1 MVTLNMNPIR
11 IMALAVLLMVL
22 FFTTCTPAL
31 AQQHVI
37 ANKNV
42 TRPEIQQNLARPAL
56 INILYAE
63 NRNGYNE
70 IHWNS
75 RQDQDVKAFIIE
87 FSTDGLNFESAG
99 QVPIHSGLEYTYQH
113 YIQDTRPM
121 LYRINMQLTNMRNV
135 HTDAFLLEGIP
146 VSPVRFYPT
155 IISGNSVNIESQF
168 PLERVSIVST
178 NGSQVYSKELNGQSG
193 YIPVVTPTLSRGM
206 YIIHFIGRGWQTS
219 EKLIVS

>member
-1 MVTLNMNPIR
+1 MITLNMNSIR
-11 IMALAVLLMVL
+11 MFSLAVLLVVL
-22 FFTTCTPAL
+22 LFNTCTPAL

-42 TRPEIQQNLARPAL
+42 TRPVIQQNLARPAL

-63 NRNGYNE
+63 KRNGYNE

-75 RQDQDVKAFIIE
+75 RQDQDVKTFIIE
-87 FSTDGLNFESAG
+87 YSTDGLNFESAG
-99 QVPIHSGLEYTYQH
+99 ELSIHSGLDYTYQH
-113 YIQDTRPM
+113 YIQESRPM

-135 HTDAFLLEGIP
+135 YTDAFLLEGIP
-146 VSPVRFYPT
+146 LSPVRFYPT
-155 IISGNSVNIESQF
+155 IITGNSLNIESQF

-206 YIIHFIGRGWQTS
+206 YVIYFIGRGWQTS